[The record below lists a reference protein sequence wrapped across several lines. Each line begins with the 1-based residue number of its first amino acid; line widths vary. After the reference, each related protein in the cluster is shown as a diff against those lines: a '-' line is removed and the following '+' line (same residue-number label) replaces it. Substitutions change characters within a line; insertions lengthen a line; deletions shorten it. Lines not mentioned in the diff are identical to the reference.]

1 MTKHDPAGSSPIPLV
16 PLLITESEEE
26 FKRIRQALYEELGPV
41 GIIEQMYVDEFA
53 DIVWEILRSK
63 RCKAGVTNLKFH
75 DESARLL
82 GRLINVGP
90 DIARDWISDPDIAK
104 EVEKRLAEYK
114 LDGSV
119 VIADAIQAASY
130 KLELIEALIV
140 SAEKR
145 RDTALA
151 RLTQYRGELGII
163 LRRASDRL
171 IESKVVE
178 LPRPAQKKSR
188 RRQRSDGKVV
198 ELGGAANTKDG
209 DGIDGAV
216 NARDGDCID
225 GAANAR
231 DGDGIGHAGE
241 TKKDSAA

>member
-1 MTKHDPAGSSPIPLV
+1 
-16 PLLITESEEE
+16 
-26 FKRIRQALYEELGPV
+26 
-41 GIIEQMYVDEFA
+41 MYVNEFA
-53 DIVWEILRSK
+53 DIVWEILRLK
-63 RCKAGVTNLKFH
+63 RCKAGVTNLTFH
-75 DESARLL
+75 DASARLL

-90 DIARDWISDPDIAK
+90 DIARDWISYPDIAK
-104 EVEKRLAEYK
+104 EVEQRLAEYK

-119 VIADAIQAASY
+119 VIAEAIQAASY
-130 KLELIEALIV
+130 KLELIETLIV

-145 RDTALA
+145 RDTALV

-188 RRQRSDGKVV
+188 RRCRSDGKVV
-198 ELGGAANTKDG
+198 ELGGAPNTKDVDDIDG
-209 DGIDGAV
+209 AASTKDVDGIDGA
-216 NARDGDCID
+216 
-225 GAANAR
+225 ANTR
-231 DGDGIGHAGE
+231 DGDGIGDARD

>member
-16 PLLITESEEE
+16 PLLITESDEE

-41 GIIEQMYVDEFA
+41 GTIEQMYVNEFA
-53 DIVWEILRSK
+53 DIVWEILRLK
-63 RCKAGVTNLKFH
+63 RCKAGVINLTFH

-82 GRLINVGP
+82 GRLIKVGP
-90 DIARDWISDPDIAK
+90 DIARDWISHPDIAK

-145 RDTALA
+145 RDTALI
-151 RLTQYRGELGII
+151 RLTHYRGELGII

-178 LPRPAQKKSR
+178 LPRPAQKESR
-188 RRQRSDGKVV
+188 RRRRSDGKVV
-198 ELGGAANTKDG
+198 ELGGAASTKDVDDV
-209 DGIDGAV
+209 DGG
-216 NARDGDCID
+216 
-225 GAANAR
+225 ANAR
-231 DGDGIGHAGE
+231 AGDGIGHAGE